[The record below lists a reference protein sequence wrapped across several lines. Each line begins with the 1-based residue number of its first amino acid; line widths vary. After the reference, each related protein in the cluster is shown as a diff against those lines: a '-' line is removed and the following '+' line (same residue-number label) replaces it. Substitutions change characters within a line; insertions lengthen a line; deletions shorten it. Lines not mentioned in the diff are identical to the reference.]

1 MNKSIIIKTSTLV
14 LMVMLG
20 CGSIHAQQAIT
31 FCGGDV
37 ATNSGSLSFSGG
49 EVAVKYSVA
58 PAVTVV
64 NITRSFS
71 EGVQAPY
78 TDRDNQRYEG
88 IEDALAVQVAIYPN
102 PTTNH
107 VVMECGEPQRLFYT
121 LFGTN
126 GQVLLKGTYAGGQEQ
141 IDMQPYA
148 AGNYMLQVANE
159 DNTQKNVYKIIKA
172 N

>member
-1 MNKSIIIKTSTLV
+1 MNRLLITKTSAFV
-14 LMVMLG
+14 LMALLG
-20 CGSIHAQQAIT
+20 CGCLHAQQAIT

-37 ATNSGSLSFSGG
+37 TSRAGSLSFSGG
-49 EVAVKYSVA
+49 EVAVKTSIA

-64 NITRSFS
+64 NITRSFT
-71 EGVQAPY
+71 EGVQVPY
-78 TDRDNQRYEG
+78 TSRDNQRYEG
-88 IEDALAVQVAIYPN
+88 IDDALALQVSVYPN
-102 PTTNH
+102 PTTKH
-107 VVMECGEPQRLFYT
+107 VTLECSESQRLTYT

-126 GQVLLKGTYAGGQEQ
+126 GQILQKGTYVGGQEQ